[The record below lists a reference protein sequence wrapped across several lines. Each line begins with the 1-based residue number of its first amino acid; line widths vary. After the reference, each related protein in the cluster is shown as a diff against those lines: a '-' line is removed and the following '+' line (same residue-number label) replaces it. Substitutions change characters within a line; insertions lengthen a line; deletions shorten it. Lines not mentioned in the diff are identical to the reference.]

1 MPGRGKSSLLLS
13 APLCEK
19 IRSFEISRKGAK
31 EIESAKKR
39 RSRTISKGQHVMK
52 TIAVLV
58 LSLFL
63 LTPLVV
69 GLSPAQ
75 AQDQK
80 PTTPP
85 DQDVDVVRVSTNLVT
100 VPVSVMDRQGRFVP
114 NLKEEQFH
122 IFEDGVEQHIAY
134 FESAEKPFTVA
145 LLLDTSE
152 STQFKLK
159 DIQDAALEFID
170 QLRPDD
176 RVIVAA
182 INKTMT
188 VMAEATSDR
197 HVLTSAIR
205 RVRTGGSTGLYDAI
219 DVIINQRL
227 NRIRGRKAIVLFTD
241 GVDTASQSATYEG
254 TLRFVLELDALVYP
268 IQFNT
273 LDDLTTQGKEIGA
286 QMVTAKGE
294 RLSVAYARAD
304 RYLRQIADNSGGR
317 FYYAGSLKRLREVF
331 TAIAQELREQYSIG
345 YYPKAEGR
353 HSERRIKVKVSA
365 PGAVVAAR
373 RGYVYKAPAQ

>member
-1 MPGRGKSSLLLS
+1 
-13 APLCEK
+13 
-19 IRSFEISRKGAK
+19 
-31 EIESAKKR
+31 
-39 RSRTISKGQHVMK
+39 MK
-52 TIAVLV
+52 PIAVSV
-58 LSLFL
+58 LTFFSLTL
-63 LTPLVV
+63 LVV
-69 GLSPAQ
+69 GLYPAY
-75 AQDQK
+75 AQKQK
-80 PTTPP
+80 PPATT
-85 DQDVDVVRVSTNLVT
+85 DQGVSEDDVVRVSTNLVT
-100 VPVSVMDRQGRFVP
+100 VPVSVMDRQGRFIP
-114 NLKEEQFH
+114 DLKEGQFQ
-122 IFEDGVEQHIAY
+122 IFEDGIEQHIAY

-145 LLLDTSE
+145 LLLDASE

-182 INKTMT
+182 CNKTMT

-205 RVRTGGSTGLYDAI
+205 RVKTGGSTGLYDAI

-254 TLRFVLELDALVYP
+254 TLRFVQELDALVYP

-273 LDDLTTQGKEIGA
+273 LDDLTTQAKEIGA

-304 RYLRQIADNSGGR
+304 RYLRQMADNSGGR
-317 FYYAGSLKRLREVF
+317 FYYAGGLKRLREVF
-331 TAIAQELREQYSIG
+331 TTIAQELREQYSIG
-345 YYPKAEGR
+345 YYPQSEG
-353 HSERRIKVKVSA
+353 HHTERRIKVKVSA
-365 PGAVVAAR
+365 PGSVVGAR
-373 RGYVYKAPAQ
+373 RGYIYKAPAQ

>member
-1 MPGRGKSSLLLS
+1 
-13 APLCEK
+13 
-19 IRSFEISRKGAK
+19 
-31 EIESAKKR
+31 
-39 RSRTISKGQHVMK
+39 MK
-52 TIAVLV
+52 TIAALV

-145 LLLDTSE
+145 LLLDTSD
-152 STQFKLK
+152 STRFKLK

-182 INKTMT
+182 FNKTMT

-197 HVLTSAIR
+197 RVLTNAIR
-205 RVRTGGSTGLYDAI
+205 RVKTGGSTALYQAI

-241 GVDTASQSATYEG
+241 GVDTASVGATLDSTVRAAVQSDAVIYPVQYNTYNDFADSPSRQSAVGVFGSTAHATKNG
-254 TLRFVLELDALVYP
+254 ELASEAY
-268 IQFNT
+268 
-273 LDDLTTQGKEIGA
+273 KRGA
-286 QMVTAKGE
+286 QY
-294 RLSVAYARAD
+294 LSLLAATTGGHVEYSDSLKNLAQPFARIAF
-304 RYLRQIADNSGGR
+304 RLRQ
-317 FYYAGSLKRLREVF
+317 
-331 TAIAQELREQYSIG
+331 QYTLG
-345 YYPKAEGR
+345 YYPKNRATNGVQR
-353 HSERRIKVKVSA
+353 QIKVQVSKPEVVVSA
-365 PGAVVAAR
+365 R
-373 RGYVYKAPAQ
+373 KSYVYAPR